1 MLRSKRI
8 IEVPKEFQIS
18 FHITTCPMITIII
31 PGPKHNELSI
41 LLGKH
46 ASLCVLGTTGRQ
58 YIFNHNTLDIT
69 AKIHAVFYI
78 PNQASLNS
86 LTI

>member
-18 FHITTCPMITIII
+18 FHIIMCPMLTIIR

-46 ASLCVLGTTGRQ
+46 VSLCVLGTTGGQ
-58 YIFNHNTLDIT
+58 YIFNHDTLAIT
-69 AKIHAVFYI
+69 ARIRAVSYI